1 MARNRVIYQSEALYV
16 GKNVNSSATGDHRQL
31 QRVQSANYNFSIAR
45 QDVNQFGQLAR
56 IDALVL
62 QSPTVALDF
71 TYYPT
76 DGFNER
82 ALGFYV
88 RTGSGL
94 EGNFSSGQMG
104 SSSGQNYFIV
114 TTAEGSDLNNESSV
128 SGKSIIGIGNGFLTN
143 YTLNASVG
151 NLPTV
156 SVTIEGLNIDSSTY
170 SPYLTGITG
179 VGLNGSTGYLSGVG
193 APTPQINANE
203 GAALASGVSGIY
215 KIVQLPSPQ
224 QGTGDGVIS
233 ALRPG
238 DIVIDFESFGDDSA
252 GAKPIANMDGDL
264 NSIGAG
270 GLHLQ
275 SAALTLPLSRTPIER
290 LGSRFAFT
298 RVVDFPVVASLNVS
312 AVVNETVARNLAE
325 MLNDSA
331 ERNISLRIKNPKD
344 ISKDAMIYTL
354 KGARLTSE
362 SFSSSIGANKTVDLV
377 FETQIGG
384 PNDNAH
390 GVYLSGIGTG
400 DNAVDG
406 WGY

>member
-16 GKNVNSSATGDHRQL
+16 SKNIGSTDSGDHRQI
-31 QRVQSANYNFSIAR
+31 QRVQSANYNFNIAR

-62 QSPTVALDF
+62 QTPTVALDF

-88 RTGSGL
+88 QTGSAA

-104 SSSGQNYFIV
+104 NSSGQNFYIV
-114 TTAEGSDLNNESSV
+114 TTSEGLDLNVDSTV
-128 SGKSIIGIGNGFLTN
+128 SGKSIIGLGNGFLTN
-143 YTLNASVG
+143 YSFDASVG

-156 SVTIEGLNIDSSTY
+156 SVSIEALNVNSAPYTVYKTGASGIGGLT
-170 SPYLTGITG
+170 P
-179 VGLNGSTGYLSGVG
+179 LSGVG
-193 APTPQINANE
+193 VPTPQINPTE
-203 GAALASGVSGIY
+203 GVALASGVSGIY
-215 KIVQLPSPQ
+215 KLINLPAPSEN
-224 QGTGDGVIS
+224 TGVNVIS

-238 DIVIDFESFGDDSA
+238 DIVIDFGDFGTTTA
-252 GAKPIANMDGDL
+252 GSKPIANIAGD
-264 NSIGAG
+264 SSAIGSE

-275 SAALTLPLSRTPIER
+275 RATLQLPLRRTPIER

-298 RVVDFPVVASLNVS
+298 RVVDFPIVASLNVS
-312 AVVNETVARNLAE
+312 AIVNETVARNLAE
-325 MLNDSA
+325 MLDDST
-331 ERNISLRIKNPKD
+331 ERNITLRIKN
-344 ISKDAMIYTL
+344 SKNTAEDAMRFTL

-362 SFSSSIGANKTVDLV
+362 SYSSSIGANKSVDLV

-384 PNDNAH
+384 PNDANH
-390 GVYLSGIGTG
+390 GIYLSGRGTG
-400 DNAVDG
+400 ETDVYA